1 MAASATRA
9 SLSSRRSGSS
19 ATASDGDLACSLEGR
34 AKNEGDAG
42 DRGRRG
48 VDDAEDEDEAERNNF
63 RCASVRLGVSGLEG
77 RKTDRTI
84 LIDGC

>member
-1 MAASATRA
+1 MAASAPRA

-19 ATASDGDLACSLEGR
+19 LPASDGDMACSVEGR
-34 AKNEGDAG
+34 AKNEDDAG
-42 DRGRRG
+42 DRGSRG
-48 VDDAEDEDEAERNNF
+48 VDDAEDEDEDERNSL
-63 RCASVRLGVSGLEG
+63 RRASERRGVSGLEE